1 MSTLGA
7 QKSQQARALLD
18 EGSLWLTLTR
28 EGSDPASKLL
38 FDAAVSGRAAFILH
52 PEMTLAIVANY
63 DVGHVE
69 RMGVF
74 DEVISYEHSS
84 VDALQACLTRF
95 APDVLYLNYSE
106 SDHLSDGLTHGQFL
120 TVQRLCGE
128 VLPKV
133 EMRPSAPLLAKVRGV
148 KTPEEVRRVQLAID
162 ASCTLY
168 DTLLLQLHV
177 GQSEREI
184 QALMLAIADELGVE
198 MERGDYGGA
207 LVCINRVGLAHRAPG
222 DDCVRAGDLVI
233 LDHGLRVE
241 GYCSDIARTVYFR
254 REGEDDAP
262 EKEKRAFQSAYD
274 AITQAFEAIKPGVQG
289 WQVDKAARDHHL
301 AGGYP
306 EISHATGHQIGRH
319 VHDGGTILG
328 PRWERYGDAPFG
340 VLEPGNLFT
349 IEPTILQSPEPSML
363 VEENVLVTETAAT
376 WLSRR
381 QTRLWTV
388 PYDETQ

>member
-7 QKSQQARALLD
+7 QKSQQARALLNT
-18 EGSLWLTLTR
+18 GSVWLTLTR

-38 FDAAVSGRAAFILH
+38 FDAAVSGRAAFFLH
-52 PEMTLAIVANY
+52 PDMTLAIVANY

-74 DEVISYEHSS
+74 DEVVAYERSFT
-84 VDALQACLTRF
+84 DALQACLTRF
-95 APDVLYLNYSE
+95 APEVLYLNYSE

-120 TVQRLCGE
+120 TVQRLCAE
-128 VLPKV
+128 VLPNV

-148 KTPEEVRRVQLAID
+148 KTSEEVRRVQLAID

-168 DTLLLQLHV
+168 DKLLPQLKV

-184 QALMLAIADELGVE
+184 QGLMLAIAGELGVE

-222 DDCVRAGDLVI
+222 SDRVKAGDLVI

-241 GYCSDIARTVYFR
+241 GYCSDIARTIYFQ
-254 REGEDDAP
+254 REGESDAP
-262 EKEKRAFQSAYD
+262 AAEQRAFQSAYD
-274 AITQAFEAIKPGVQG
+274 AITQAFAAIKPEIPG

-301 AGGYP
+301 ANGYP

-340 VLEPGNLFT
+340 VLEPGNIFT

-363 VEENVLVTETAAT
+363 VEENVLVTETGAE

-381 QTRLWTV
+381 QTQLWTV
-388 PYDETQ
+388 